1 MSGAARLLHLGLA
14 RCSAHGDKPATFR
27 ILRLTKQK
35 SSVSLF
41 VSNQGQKEVEWGSIR
56 ITYLVDHTTG

>member
-1 MSGAARLLHLGLA
+1 VQQGYFISVLCGVLLM
-14 RCSAHGDKPATFR
+14 GDKPATFR
-27 ILRLTKQK
+27 ILSLTKQK

-56 ITYLVDHTTG
+56 ITYLVDHTTA